1 MEFEFLNTVLKSN
14 LYYVVLY
21 HIIQAIFVG
30 AGGEKIN
37 QIQIMQNDSNKYD
50 SWNYWEGEW
59 FSEP

>member
-50 SWNYWEGEW
+50 S
-59 FSEP
+59 